1 MDNTYTNDPYG
12 DTGDDASRPASI
24 LNVLAGI
31 WLIISS
37 WLLGFADLETAFW
50 STLLA
55 GIAVLVLAAI
65 RLATTD
71 TPGLS
76 WLNLLVGIWLII
88 SPFVLAFTAA
98 QTAMGNAIFL
108 GILVG
113 IFSLWAALGAQTTTV
128 ARPR

>member
-1 MDNTYTNDPYG
+1 MNNTYTNTPE
-12 DTGDDASRPASI
+12 DASRPASV

-31 WLIISS
+31 WLIISP
-37 WLLGFADLETAFW
+37 WVLGFNDLQAAFW
-50 STLLA
+50 NTLLV

-65 RLATTD
+65 RLATTG

-76 WLNLLVGIWLII
+76 WINLILGVWLII
-88 SPFVLAFTAA
+88 SPFALAFAAA

-113 IFSLWAALGAQTTTV
+113 IFSLWAALGAQTPATT
-128 ARPR
+128 APPRY